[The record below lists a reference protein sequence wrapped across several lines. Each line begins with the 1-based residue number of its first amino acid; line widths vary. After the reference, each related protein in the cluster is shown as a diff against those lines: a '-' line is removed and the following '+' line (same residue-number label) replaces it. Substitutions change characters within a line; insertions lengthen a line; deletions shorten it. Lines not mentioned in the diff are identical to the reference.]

1 MGFFIYKKYWFLRI
15 FKRLGFLLC
24 DIFIVMK
31 KVVRLT
37 ESDLTRI
44 VKRVIEDKKTIKEDF
59 NPMVGIDHFLNNP
72 VMMVLATTWV
82 LQGKLKLKNISSN
95 LKGAKQDFISY
106 CNSMGYTIDNEILD
120 IKFKQLINKI
130 TDILGL

>member
-1 MGFFIYKKYWFLRI
+1 LFTKKYWFLRI
-15 FKRLGFLLC
+15 FKRLSFLLC

-59 NPMVGIDHFLNNP
+59 NPMVGIDHFLDNP

>member
-1 MGFFIYKKYWFLRI
+1 
-15 FKRLGFLLC
+15 
-24 DIFIVMK
+24 MK
-31 KVVRLT
+31 KVIRLT

-44 VKRVIEDKKTIKEDF
+44 VKRVIDDKKTIKEDF
-59 NPMVGIDHFLNNP
+59 NPMAGIDHFLNNP

-106 CNSMGYTIDNEILD
+106 CNSMGYTIDNEMLD
-120 IKFKQLINKI
+120 VKFKQLINKI